1 LLVTGQ
7 PLAIQYKAKPRRNW
21 GRTLKGYAFG
31 WAWFDPVSSWAL
43 RRLFVPSSLLWA
55 AAEQAGTS
63 VERFYDAAELPKK
76 SANEKKLAEALEQTA
91 AAREIA
97 ERREEEWQKAFF
109 GNGTEGPEA
118 RRELEASRYA
128 ASHAYNLSRRHF
140 GFMLRNDPPRI
151 KSLPQSPEEIAAI
164 YGSRFERLSL
174 NGISGNAPQIEV
186 SKSIE
191 RAAGIDYWI
200 RFQSPS
206 ALLGDTVY
214 ARVLEPHGAKNP
226 PTIIFGHG
234 ICIEFD
240 HWRGLI
246 DEART
251 LRAEGFRVI
260 RPVAPW
266 HGRRRPLG
274 SFGGQPMM
282 TRIPGGMFDAFTG
295 AAQEWAV
302 IAEWARRTSTGPLAY
317 GGTSLGA
324 LIAQFAAEKIGERD
338 ERLRPDGLFLITHS
352 GRMTD
357 ATFNGDMAGL
367 LGVDLNAEENGWS
380 REKIEHGL
388 GLLDPARLP
397 AVKPERIV
405 TVLGKRDRITPFASG
420 LSLIDSWGVPDE
432 NRFVWD
438 RGHFSMPLTMIRNP
452 APVARFR
459 EVMARA

>member
-1 LLVTGQ
+1 MSVTDQ
-7 PLAIQYKAKPRRNW
+7 PDAMQYKARPRRNW
-21 GRTLKGYAFG
+21 GRALKGYAFG
-31 WAWFDPVSSWAL
+31 WPWFDPVSSWAL

-63 VERFYDAAELPKK
+63 ADRFFEAAQLPRKG
-76 SANEKKLAEALEQTA
+76 ANEKKLMEALVKTA
-91 AAREIA
+91 AARDIA
-97 ERREEEWQKAFF
+97 QRREAEWQKAFF
-109 GNGTEGPEA
+109 GNSPEGPEA
-118 RRELEASRYA
+118 RRELEAARYA

-140 GFMLRNDPPRI
+140 GFMLRGNNLPRI
-151 KSLPQSPEEIAAI
+151 KQQTQSPEEIAAI
-164 YGSRFERLSL
+164 YGAKFERLSFDNL
-174 NGISGNAPQIEV
+174 AAGTKIEV
-186 SKSIE
+186 SKRVE
-191 RAAGIDYWI
+191 RTAGTDFWL
-200 RFQSPS
+200 RFESPS

-214 ARVLEPHGAKNP
+214 ARVLEPRGVENP
-226 PTIIFGHG
+226 PTVIFGHG

-282 TRIPGGMFDAFTG
+282 ARIPGGMFDAFTG

-302 IAEWARRTSTGPLAY
+302 LAKWARETSRGALAF

-324 LIAQFAAEKIGERD
+324 LIAQFAAEKISARD
-338 ERLRPDGLFLITHS
+338 ENLRADGLFLITHS
-352 GRMTD
+352 GRMSD
-357 ATFNGDMAGL
+357 ATFGGDMAGL
-367 LGVDLNAEENGWS
+367 LGVDLNAEASGWS
-380 REKIEHGL
+380 RERIEQGL
-388 GLLDPARLP
+388 GLLDPALLP

-405 TVLGKRDRITPFASG
+405 TVLGKRDRITPYASG

-438 RGHFSMPLTMIRNP
+438 RGHFSMPLTMLRNP

-459 EVMARA
+459 EVMMRL

>member
-1 LLVTGQ
+1 MLVTDQ
-7 PLAIQYKAKPRRNW
+7 PLAMQYKARPKRNW

-31 WAWFDPVSSWAL
+31 WPWFDPVSSWAL

-63 VERFYDAAELPKK
+63 VERFFDAAQLPRK
-76 SANEKKLAEALEQTA
+76 SANEKKLAEALVQTA
-91 AAREIA
+91 SARAIAQSREAA
-97 ERREEEWQKAFF
+97 WQQAFF
-109 GNGTEGPEA
+109 GTGTAGPDA
-118 RRELEASRYA
+118 RREIEAARYA
-128 ASHAYNLSRRHF
+128 ASHAYNLARRHF

-151 KSLPQSPEEIAAI
+151 RSVTQSPEEIAAI
-164 YGSRFERLSL
+164 YGTNFERLSL
-174 NGISGNAPQIEV
+174 EGIANGNAAVEV
-186 SKSIE
+186 SKKIE
-191 RAAGIDYWI
+191 RAAGIDYWL
-200 RFQSPS
+200 RFPSPS

-214 ARVLEPHGAKNP
+214 ARVLEPHGVDNP
-226 PTIIFGHG
+226 PTVIFGHG

-282 TRIPGGMFDAFTG
+282 TRIPGGLFDAFTG

-302 IAEWARRTSTGPLAY
+302 IANWVRQQSDAPLAY

-324 LIAQFAAEKIGERD
+324 LIAQFAAEKIGERNP
-338 ERLRPDGLFLITHS
+338 RLKADGLFLITHS
-352 GRMTD
+352 GRMSD
-357 ATFNGDMAGL
+357 ATFHGDMANL
-367 LGVDLNAEENGWS
+367 LGVDLNAEQQGWS
-380 REKIEHGL
+380 RERIEAGL

-405 TVLGKRDRITPFASG
+405 TVLGKRDRITPYASG

-459 EVMARA
+459 EVMARV